1 MGKLNVKNGTPVGN
15 AHLCMN
21 CSWGQCITGYRES
34 DRLVICNKT
43 SPDFVVPFT
52 VLDCSCFED
61 KYKPDWR
68 QMQKLAID
76 IQPVRVSAKTS
87 GFSVISTPQPTVG
100 VGGDED
106 EDEDEVALSR

>member
-15 AHLCMN
+15 TPLCMS

-43 SPDFVVPFT
+43 SPDIVVPFA
-52 VLDCSCFED
+52 VLECTGFED
-61 KYKPDWR
+61 KHRPDWR
-68 QMQKLAID
+68 QMQNLAID

-87 GFSVISTPQPTVG
+87 GFSVFTAPQPAIDTD
-100 VGGDED
+100 GDED
-106 EDEDEVALSR
+106 QDEEVAIDR